1 MALLAVLVLA
11 GCGKGGEQG
20 GEESEAR
27 KSPTDGPIKGG
38 AVAKVELGPLGDFD
52 TSGIAAFEE
61 VGGSGV
67 QVDLEVEGLP
77 KPGSTYYAHFHEG
90 RCADVSTDDGYGPE
104 EAHAHGRV
112 GVVLALVR
120 PERLLG
126 WGPGPDYTHGTQ
138 DHEHSAPA
146 EDLPGNLE
154 VPIPVSSSSVRTGST
169 TAVLRDVTLKRLSSG
184 DPKYRLEVHAS
195 GAEDAPVLACGT
207 LGEAA

>member
-1 MALLAVLVLA
+1 MAIRRDGTLLVVSEASRGHKGLFVALLAVLILA

-27 KSPTDGPIKGG
+27 TLPTDGPIKGG
-38 AVAKVELGPLGDFD
+38 AVAKVELDPSGDFD
-52 TSGIAAFEE
+52 TSGIAAFKE

-126 WGPGPDYTHGTQ
+126 WGAWPRLCPRR
-138 DHEHSAPA
+138 SRSRA
-146 EDLPGNLE
+146 L
-154 VPIPVSSSSVRTGST
+154 GS
-169 TAVLRDVTLKRLSSG
+169 RRRLA
-184 DPKYRLEVHAS
+184 R
-195 GAEDAPVLACGT
+195 
-207 LGEAA
+207 